1 MKSSLTLVGLVVVA
15 AISSVSCDKFRP
27 SQPEVQNQK
36 PPASS
41 AAPVQ
46 PEDRKAFSESAQKEL
61 DEIKTSIAEF
71 KAKAE
76 TSGAEAKAKL
86 DEEIMKLEADLRDAQ
101 DRLADL
107 KTATA
112 ESWSKVKSSFT
123 SSMDRLKNRVENFRK
138 NIPAG

>member
-1 MKSSLTLVGLVVVA
+1 MKPSLPLAGLVVVA

-27 SQPEVQNQK
+27 PQPELQAQK

-41 AAPVQ
+41 AAPAQ

-61 DEIKTSIAEF
+61 DQLKAAIADF

-76 TSGAEAKAKL
+76 NSGAEAKARL
-86 DEEIMKLEADLRDAQ
+86 GEEIMKLEADARDAQ

-107 KTATA
+107 KAATA
-112 ESWSKVKSSFT
+112 ESWAKVKASFT
-123 SSMDRLKNRVENFRK
+123 ASMDRLKSRLESFRK
-138 NIPAG
+138 NTG